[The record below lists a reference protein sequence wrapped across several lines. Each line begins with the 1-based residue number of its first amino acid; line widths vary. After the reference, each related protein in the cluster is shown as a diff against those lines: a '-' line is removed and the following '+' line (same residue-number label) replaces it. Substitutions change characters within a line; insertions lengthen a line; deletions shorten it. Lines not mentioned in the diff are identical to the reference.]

1 MGTRALIKPLDIY
14 GKPICTIYTQY
25 DGYPDGVPLGV
36 AKYLADRKLVNGIRS
51 GEHFKVVNGMD
62 DLTAQIIAFL
72 KINHTEIMSR
82 YEKGDGLAAGTIY
95 VMPPDTKDV
104 DEEYIYYIYPD
115 PEYSELMK
123 KLDEVTT
130 KLWKLI
136 EQGKDNTEE
145 ANELR
150 KTLNEIHRR
159 FFDGKWDIY
168 IKATRPDGKVLF
180 DGTVQEYVK
189 KYSQNEPKVSEGT

>member
-25 DGYPDGVPLGV
+25 DGYPDGVPLDV
-36 AKYLADRKLVNGIRS
+36 AKYLSKRKLVNGIGM

-62 DLTAQIIAFL
+62 DLTAQIIAYL
-72 KINHTEIMSR
+72 KQIATETMR
-82 YEKGDGLAAGTIY
+82 RVEKGEGFTAGTIY
-95 VMPPDTKDV
+95 VMPPEAKDV

-115 PEYSELMK
+115 PEYAELMK
-123 KLDEVTT
+123 KQHELYD

-136 EQGKDNTEE
+136 DEGKEETEE
-145 ANELR
+145 AEAIRQLLR
-150 KTLNEIHRR
+150 DLESKFIN
-159 FFDGKWDIY
+159 GKWDIY

-180 DGTVQEYVK
+180 DGTVQEYVR
-189 KYSQNEPKVSEGT
+189 KYSK